1 MTLPVMTAETLSPPT
16 GPTLYFIGVSTGQS
30 SIQEV
35 FPRWAKR
42 LGLARAR
49 LQGIDLPLHAS
60 KSAYRSV
67 VEFIKCNP
75 LALGALV
82 TTHKLDLFEAAG
94 NLFDVVD
101 HFAQL
106 MGETSCISKRKGHL
120 VSHAKDPIS
129 SGLALDSFVPID
141 HWRETGGHAF
151 LMGAG
156 GSTIAISWHLSQHL
170 EKTDRPETVIIS
182 NRSQPRLD
190 HLRSIQEKYDSPP
203 QFKYVLAATQ
213 EDNDRILEA
222 LPPASLVVNATG
234 LGKDAPGS
242 PLSNDTVFPSKGF
255 IWELNY
261 RGNIV
266 FLDQA
271 RKHQGSLQHIEDGWN
286 YFLHGWTRVISEV
299 FDIDIPTEGPLFE
312 ELSALAKE
320 AR

>member
-1 MTLPVMTAETLSPPT
+1 MTLPVMTAETLSPPVD
-16 GPTLYFIGVSTGQS
+16 PTLYFIGVSTGQS
-30 SIQEV
+30 SIQRV
-35 FPRWAKR
+35 FPKWAKR
-42 LGLARAR
+42 LGLPQSR

-60 KSAYRSV
+60 QNAYRSV
-67 VEFIKCNP
+67 VSFISSNP

-82 TTHKLDLFEAAG
+82 TTHKLDLFEASADM
-94 NLFDVVD
+94 FDVVD
-101 HFAQL
+101 PFAQL
-106 MGETSCISKRKGHL
+106 MRETSCISKRKSQL

-129 SGLALDSFVPID
+129 SGLALDSFVPRK
-141 HWRETGGHAF
+141 HWRDTGGHAF

-170 EKTDRPETVIIS
+170 KKADRPETIIIS

-190 HLRSIQEKYDSPP
+190 HLRSIQDKFDSAP
-203 QFKYVLAATQ
+203 QFKYILAAAQ
-213 EDNDRILEA
+213 GDNDRILET

-242 PLSNDTVFPSKGF
+242 PITNDAVFPGEGL

-261 RGNIV
+261 RGDIV

-271 RKHQGSLQHIEDGWN
+271 RKHEGSLQHIEDGWN
-286 YFLHGWTRVISEV
+286 YFLHGWTRVIAEV
-299 FDIDIPTEGPLFE
+299 FDIDIPTTGPLFE
-312 ELSALAKE
+312 ELSLLAKR